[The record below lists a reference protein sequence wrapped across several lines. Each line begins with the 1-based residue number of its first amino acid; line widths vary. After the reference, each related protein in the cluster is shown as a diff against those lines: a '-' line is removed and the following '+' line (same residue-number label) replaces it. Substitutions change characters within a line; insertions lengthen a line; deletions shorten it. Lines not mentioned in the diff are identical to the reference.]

1 MATQSLLGQAS
12 RRGNLQEG
20 DRVQITDPKGRM
32 HTVVLVAGGQFQSS
46 RGILRHDDVIGLPDG
61 QVVDAGDGR
70 TFQVIRPLL
79 ADYTLSMPRGAA
91 IVYPKDAA
99 QIVQMGDI
107 FPGARVL
114 EAGVGSGA
122 LTMSLLSA
130 IGPGGTLVSVEQRQ
144 DFADIAAA
152 NVDLWFGTRHPAWDL
167 RVGDLGEVL
176 PSLETASFDR
186 VVLDLLD
193 PWTFVDQVARVLV
206 PGGVF
211 ISYVTTVPQLSRVV
225 EAIRES
231 GRFSEP
237 QPWESTNRPW
247 HVQGLAVRPEHRMI
261 GHTGYLVTARVM
273 APGAATHELAR
284 HPAPAAEG
292 STGGWEEDREWDAS
306 ALGLRS
312 TSDKK
317 VRRVK
322 RDVQARA
329 DRWVAGRA
337 EPGGEGND
345 E

>member
-1 MATQSLLGQAS
+1 M
-12 RRGNLQEG
+12 
-20 DRVQITDPKGRM
+20 QITDPKGRM

-61 QVVDAGDGR
+61 QVVDVGDGR
-70 TFQVIRPLL
+70 TFQVVRPLL
-79 ADYTLSMPRGAA
+79 CDYTLSMPRGAA
-91 IVYPKDAA
+91 IIYPKDAA

-176 PSLETASFDR
+176 PSLQTASFDR

-193 PWTFVDQVARVLV
+193 PWTFADQVARVLV

-237 QPWESTNRPW
+237 QPWESTNRAW

-261 GHTGYLVTARVM
+261 GHTGYLVTARAM
-273 APGAATHELAR
+273 APGAATHEVAR
-284 HPAPAAEG
+284 HPAPAAAG
-292 STGGWEEDREWDAS
+292 SKGGWEEEREWDAS

-317 VRRVK
+317 IRRVK

-329 DRWVAGRA
+329 DRWVTDPT
-337 EPGGEGND
+337 EPGGEGSD